1 MDEKTPR
8 KIVFATNNAHKLAE
22 VRDIMGKGWEVLS
35 LAEIGCH
42 DDIPETGSTLEEN
55 ALIKARWVKERYGYD
70 CFADDTGL
78 EVDALGGEPG
88 VHSAR
93 YAALAD
99 PQAPDHDAQANTRL
113 LLSRLADKNDRRARF
128 RTVIALEF
136 EGEEYLFEGKV
147 EGEITREP
155 TGKAGFGYDPVFRPE
170 GENLTFAEMGEERK
184 NGMSHRRR
192 AVDMLTAFF
201 RGKCN

>member
-99 PQAPDHDAQANTRL
+99 TRAHDHDAQANTRL

-155 TGKAGFGYDPVFRPE
+155 SGKAGFGYDPVFRPE